1 MKSFC
6 KVVTCLIL
14 SLFGVM
20 GVTSVYAQ
28 QMTDQASA
36 LPSTPMSEGEI
47 RNIDRRLGKL
57 TIKHGEL
64 KNLGMPAMT
73 MGFHVKD
80 AAALDQVKIGD
91 KVRFIAEMTD
101 GTLTATQIQK
111 NPQPAESAK

>member
-6 KVVTCLIL
+6 KVVTCLIISL
-14 SLFGVM
+14 SGVM
-20 GVTSVYAQ
+20 GVTSVYAE

-36 LPSTPMSEGEI
+36 LPSTRMSEGEI
-47 RNIDRRLGKL
+47 RKIDKKLGKF

-73 MGFHVKD
+73 MGFHITD
-80 AAALDQVKIGD
+80 AAMLDQLKIGD

-101 GTLTATQIQK
+101 GALTATQIQK
-111 NPQPAESAK
+111 IPQLSESAK